1 MHSWS
6 LSRQLWVVGRATPI
20 PEVVTPDSWASIDQ
34 EMCDRFWHTYRST
47 LDSFDLFVVD
57 HPVCLA
63 ACFEK
68 FDRPVVAVATTRYE
82 LGLTRDPERWRWLNW
97 TLQAMHD
104 RGQLLPLSN
113 NRGDREYAR
122 EHLGFDWPTVPS
134 LCEYP
139 GAQYSGEDPRWLR
152 VRLGRPP
159 LPQPYS
165 WADLARCRGIYHV
178 PYNCSQIS
186 ICEQYAAGIPL
197 VFPTRE
203 RLLDLA
209 RRDVFGAM
217 AQVSLRR
224 VEQLPPGEGLNDY
237 TSRATLARWVDL
249 CDWYDEDWM
258 PGIVTVDAEPDRV
271 DLDGVDWRRAAGVIA
286 AARPVRR
293 DRILRAW
300 RDVFARLE

>member
-1 MHSWS
+1 
-6 LSRQLWVVGRATPI
+6 
-20 PEVVTPDSWASIDQ
+20 
-34 EMCDRFWHTYRST
+34 MCDRVWHTYRST

-152 VRLGRPP
+152 VHLGRPP

-186 ICEQYAAGIPL
+186 VFEHYAAGIPL

-209 RRDVFGAM
+209 TRDVFGA
-217 AQVSLRR
+217 ATTRETARRSLDVHQARQACVS
-224 VEQLPPGEGLNDY
+224 
-237 TSRATLARWVDL
+237 SRARVAGHWPALS
-249 CDWYDEDWM
+249 CDFRL
-258 PGIVTVDAEPDRV
+258 TT
-271 DLDGVDWRRAAGVIA
+271 RA
-286 AARPVRR
+286 
-293 DRILRAW
+293 
-300 RDVFARLE
+300 

>member
-1 MHSWS
+1 M
-6 LSRQLWVVGRATPI
+6 LREVRA
-20 PEVVTPDSWASIDQ
+20 ARRRR
-34 EMCDRFWHTYRST
+34 CD
-47 LDSFDLFVVD
+47 D
-57 HPVCLA
+57 
-63 ACFEK
+63 
-68 FDRPVVAVATTRYE
+68 RYE
-82 LGLTRDPERWRWLNW
+82 LGLTRDPERRRWLDG

-152 VRLGRPP
+152 VHLGRPP

-186 ICEQYAAGIPL
+186 IFEHYVAGIPL

-224 VEQLPPGEGLNDY
+224 VERLPPGEGLNDY